1 MPSLGMIFPTDKE
14 ARDLEITGIVLFS
27 VIVISRLWL
36 YIHKLQFI
44 KINLFKHTASQS

>member
-27 VIVISRLWL
+27 VIVISHLWL
-36 YIHKLQFI
+36 YIHKFQFI